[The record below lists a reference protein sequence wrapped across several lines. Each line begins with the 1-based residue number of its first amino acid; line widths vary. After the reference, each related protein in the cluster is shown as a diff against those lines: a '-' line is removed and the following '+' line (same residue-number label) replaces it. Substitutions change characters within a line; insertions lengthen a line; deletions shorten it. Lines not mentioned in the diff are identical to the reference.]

1 MTIEASAAQS
11 ARIDHYTA
19 FWSEVV
25 GPDYEEFM
33 KAQHDLRLAFHCAVS
48 LFHMSDWVYEAE
60 KATVD
65 ASFTFID
72 KNGRFF
78 AWFGKGRSGQL
89 ERAVMSASDLSRH
102 SSACTRTCFASSPNL
117 AAKRHILA
125 KSLKTL

>member
-25 GPDYEEFM
+25 GPDYEELM

-72 KNGRFF
+72 KNGALLRLVR
-78 AWFGKGRSGQL
+78 KRPVRS
-89 ERAVMSASDLSRH
+89 
-102 SSACTRTCFASSPNL
+102 TRTSRYVGF
-117 AAKRHILA
+117 
-125 KSLKTL
+125 